1 MTILC
6 GAIMILLFASET
18 RDYLTPEIREELIV
32 DTTRAGKLKI
42 NIDVVFPRI
51 SCDYLVLDA
60 MDVSGEQHI
69 DIEHNMFKRKLDLDG
84 KPIEDP
90 QKQAVIGVQK
100 VNSTSEAKGSEV
112 FQYLQFILCWNLII
126 FACFMLML
134 LNIYSNHI

>member
-100 VNSTSEAKGSEV
+100 VNSTSEGKGTEV
-112 FQYLQFILCWNLII
+112 FQYLQLFSCWNLII
-126 FACFMLML
+126 DCLF
-134 LNIYSNHI
+134 